1 MIVKAAV
8 ENTPQKVAESVTAAP
23 SRARAASGPLMT
35 WLFSSTALSQSLGLY
50 LPATVAFRL
59 INFGRILL
67 LTWWMSRQQFGLLN
81 MILLALNVLT
91 PLCSLGLNEAVT
103 RYVPQYE
110 ARGTLRHFLQQSIAL
125 LLIAM
130 TVSIAVLW
138 SFSERFGVFFY
149 AQVFTDA
156 KWLAE
161 FRVDAPELTRLSAVV
176 IGLLIIYFYL
186 LAVMKGLRMFTA
198 LSIMEMF
205 HGVIFLAASVIAIA
219 TRHLSALTLTG
230 VYGIS
235 LLVPITVFGVGLLVA
250 VSHRT
255 VEEQPT
261 HEYQLVKKLL
271 RFSIWTT
278 LAGITWQILV
288 YYPTWFLNKVNG
300 HEAVAV
306 FSAVRQIG
314 QFILVGAMSVVTV
327 VMTTVTKTW
336 ETRGREAAQRQL
348 SLAFRGTGLGL
359 FCFCAILA
367 LSKDWIIRMFQP
379 AYAPGAAV
387 LPLHLLFFLVGA
399 YLAFLPIHF
408 HLTEKTRHAFWP
420 WAIGVAANMLYA
432 FWLAGPGL
440 ATVKAMPL
448 WQSIAPYTSS
458 WFVAGF
464 SDRMGL
470 GSAAWCGVF
479 AIATSLVLCI
489 TLIQAECCKLDR
501 GTFIIIAAAGLLGLN
516 AYLLAAGTV
525 ILLLLVMQT
534 SLVFSPE
541 ERRRV
546 LGYLVGAFG
555 HVPSVRRLTGWKNGD

>member
-8 ENTPQKVAESVTAAP
+8 QNTPQKVAESVTAAP
-23 SRARAASGPLMT
+23 PRARAASGPLMT

-110 ARGTLRHFLQQSIAL
+110 ARGSLRHFLQQSIAL

-138 SFSERFGVFFY
+138 SFSERCGVFFY

-235 LLVPITVFGVGLLVA
+235 LLVPIAVFGVGLLVA

-255 VEEQPT
+255 
-261 HEYQLVKKLL
+261 
-271 RFSIWTT
+271 I
-278 LAGITWQILV
+278 
-288 YYPTWFLNKVNG
+288 
-300 HEAVAV
+300 
-306 FSAVRQIG
+306 
-314 QFILVGAMSVVTV
+314 
-327 VMTTVTKTW
+327 
-336 ETRGREAAQRQL
+336 
-348 SLAFRGTGLGL
+348 
-359 FCFCAILA
+359 
-367 LSKDWIIRMFQP
+367 
-379 AYAPGAAV
+379 
-387 LPLHLLFFLVGA
+387 
-399 YLAFLPIHF
+399 
-408 HLTEKTRHAFWP
+408 
-420 WAIGVAANMLYA
+420 
-432 FWLAGPGL
+432 
-440 ATVKAMPL
+440 
-448 WQSIAPYTSS
+448 
-458 WFVAGF
+458 
-464 SDRMGL
+464 
-470 GSAAWCGVF
+470 
-479 AIATSLVLCI
+479 
-489 TLIQAECCKLDR
+489 
-501 GTFIIIAAAGLLGLN
+501 
-516 AYLLAAGTV
+516 
-525 ILLLLVMQT
+525 
-534 SLVFSPE
+534 E
-541 ERRRV
+541 ERRPTNSNWSRSCFASPYGRLLRV
-546 LGYLVGAFG
+546 LPGRYWSITRLGSSTRSTDTRRWRSSAPFARSDSSFSLARC
-555 HVPSVRRLTGWKNGD
+555 PSSPSS